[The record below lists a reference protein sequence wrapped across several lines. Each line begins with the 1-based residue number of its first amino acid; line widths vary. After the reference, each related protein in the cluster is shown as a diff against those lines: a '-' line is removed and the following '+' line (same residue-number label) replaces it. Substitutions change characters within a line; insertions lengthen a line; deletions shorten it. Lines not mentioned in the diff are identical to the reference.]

1 MAIVIIDINDSKF
14 SINGVEYSKHFLS
27 VVSNNNLKIINTYD
41 SSVILQVNAD
51 YSEYTVDGNTYASVE
66 LLQSAL
72 LGVLFSRDL
81 ESIEQKIESF
91 ENGLIYPIPQPGN
104 TPANEPAPTVNGIY
118 TVTVL
123 NDTYTNFGGIVVP
136 DTTGIEYKIQVSG
149 LPSTPVYTLLEN
161 DLNIEFD
168 AVPTIGSENT
178 VKSGG
183 VYDFTLELTSI
194 QTDIT
199 GTLITGL
206 LNPDGTRTNSANWR
220 ITPVTSIKANKGF
233 LFNATAYPAQPTY
246 ATIIIYDDLD
256 VIQEVIYSN
265 DVRLGTVLT
274 FDYDYKIQCCGR
286 QTGSDTVEVIK
297 YDYVK
302 NIAVDLE
309 SQVSANTSSI
319 DENTSSI
326 SAINENPYL
335 GETKTNYPFPNAG
348 YINSSGVYTAN
359 VNYETT
365 DLLDIGDFYATYDFR
380 LVVLSASAINFY
392 DEFGA
397 WMSAESAVYEE
408 DGVFVDRLIEKPSGS
423 KYVRVSN
430 KVTYTDKEVYINN
443 QKLEIEFNKL
453 GNPNRFYNY
462 DVANFGDSITWYDGN
477 ILGPSINGGT
487 GGSVLC
493 VGYIQILANTLG
505 FNSYDNQGASGKS
518 ITTENWVQISAYDFS
533 GIDLATIAHGT
544 NDFKLNRDIGTI
556 GSITDTVF
564 NTDTFY
570 GAYRTV
576 LNAIKTSNTNCEVFL
591 LTPIQRDNAGYTIES
606 TNTAGHKLEDY
617 VNAIKELGK
626 MYSLKVIDLYGESG
640 VNFYNVFDFT
650 IDGLHA
656 NNAGHLKMGNSVLR
670 EIK

>member
-1 MAIVIIDINDSKF
+1 MAD
-14 SINGVEYSKHFLS
+14 
-27 VVSNNNLKIINTYD
+27 LKVTELATRNISLTD
-41 SSVILQVNAD
+41 WMVKAD
-51 YSEYTVDGNTYASVE
+51 
-66 LLQSAL
+66 
-72 LGVLFSRDL
+72 
-81 ESIEQKIESF
+81 
-91 ENGLIYPIPQPGN
+91 ENGLMTKNSVQNIADLIQTVGAVGFN
-104 TPANEPAPTVNGIY
+104 GSLAISDTPVVGWYFASESG
-118 TVTVL
+118 
-123 NDTYTNFGGIVVP
+123 TYTNVNSISVDISNNLVILIVADP
-136 DTTGIEYKIQVSG
+136 ITNSSKIDI
-149 LPSTPVYTLLEN
+149 P
-161 DLNIEFD
+161 LNIVLDSVPTLGSPNAVTSDGIFTALQNVTIVTD
-168 AVPTIGSENT
+168 AVPTLGSTNAVE
-178 VKSGG
+178 SGG

-206 LNPDGTRTNSANWR
+206 LNPDGTTTNSANWR
-220 ITPVTSIKANKGF
+220 ITPITSIKANKGF

-274 FDYDYKIQCCGR
+274 YDYDYKIQCCGR

-297 YDYVK
+297 YDYIK

-309 SQVSANTSSI
+309 AQVSANTSSI

-326 SAINENPYL
+326 LAINENPYL

-348 YINSSGVYTAN
+348 YINSSGVYTPN

-365 DLLDIGDFYATYDFR
+365 DLLDIEEFYATYDFR
-380 LVVLSASAINFY
+380 LVVLGASAINFY
-392 DEFGA
+392 DEFGV
-397 WMSAESAVYEE
+397 WMSTESAVYEE
-408 DGVFVDRLIEKPSGS
+408 DGVFVDRLIPKPSGA
-423 KYVRVSN
+423 KYRRVSN
-430 KVTYTDKEVYINN
+430 KVTYTDKEVYVNN
-443 QKLEIEFNKL
+443 QNLEIEFNKL

-533 GIDLATIAHGT
+533 SIGLATIAHGT

-556 GSITDTVF
+556 GSITDTTF
-564 NTDTFY
+564 DTDTFY

-591 LTPIQRDNAGYTIES
+591 LTPIQRDNAGYTIEY
-606 TNTAGHKLEDY
+606 TNSAGFKLVDY

-640 VNFYNVFDFT
+640 INFYNIFDFS
-650 IDGLHA
+650 IDGLHP
-656 NNAGHLKMGNSVLR
+656 NNDGHLKMGNSVLR
-670 EIK
+670 EII